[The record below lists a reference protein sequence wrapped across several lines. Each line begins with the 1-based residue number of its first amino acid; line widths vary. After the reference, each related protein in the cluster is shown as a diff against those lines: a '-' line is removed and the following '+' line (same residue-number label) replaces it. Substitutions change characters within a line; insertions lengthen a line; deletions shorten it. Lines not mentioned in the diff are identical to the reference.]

1 MANELQSLSDIFQSR
16 LFRIP
21 DYQRGYAWQQQ
32 QLVDFWEDLVNL
44 QPDRFHYTGLLSLKP
59 LKNNV
64 KWDEDHWLIETG
76 YKPYHIVDGQQRI
89 TTCVILLN
97 EIVEFVRG
105 LKENE
110 GKSDRDTMLGYE
122 TIEDIVSKYICR
134 KRPPRGMVTTYIFSY
149 ETDNPSA
156 EFLRYRIFGEPYS
169 GEIRET
175 YYTKNLQCAKEFFS
189 ENIRSLYAENGSGES
204 GLDAVSL
211 LYRKLTQKLMFN
223 IYEIDDDY
231 DVFVSFETMNNRG
244 KKLTNLELLKNR
256 LIYLTTLY
264 DDTVLDKKD
273 KSALRRKINEAW
285 SEVYYQLGKN
295 KDISLSD
302 DGYLRDHWIVYFGY
316 SRNGANEYIN
326 FLLNKFSP
334 RGIFEKTPVL
344 SDPGAELTASDDA
357 GDEESAENTESNA
370 PKAAVS
376 SRLQPKEI
384 ENYVNS
390 LKDMAKYWYDTWFPF
405 GSEIL
410 TPAEQKRVDRLN
422 RIGIIYFRPLV
433 TAVVSRQD
441 FSVEARI
448 KIFDAI
454 ERFIFV
460 FFRLGGFNSSYGSGV
475 YYRAARGVY
484 SEQTDVDELCEAM
497 CGTTTDNVDY
507 VFQLFAPKMTKAMTK
522 GNGYYDWSRLSLKYF
537 LFEYEDSLAE
547 KYGID
552 RFRSWEAFSKTEKDT
567 VSIEHILPQTPTKFY
582 WRDMFRQFTDE
593 EIKTLSGALGN
604 LLPLA
609 QSVNSALQNDSF
621 EEKKHSSA
629 TTGRRGY
636 EDGSH
641 SEIEVSKYKDW
652 TAEEIY
658 QRSEHLLEFMQ
669 ERWHFHL
676 KKDVL
681 EQLIGIAFVKDGRDI
696 PPALEKKR

>member
-21 DYQRGYAWQQQ
+21 DYQRGYAWQQG

-44 QPDRFHYTGLLSLKP
+44 QPSRFHYTGLLSLKP

-64 KWDEDHWLIETG
+64 NWGDDHWLIDTG

-105 LKENE
+105 LKENK
-110 GKSDRDTMLGYE
+110 GKPDRDTTLGYE

-134 KRPPRGMVTTYIFSY
+134 KRPPRGMVTTYIFGY
-149 ETDNPSA
+149 ETDNTSA
-156 EFLRYRIFGEPYS
+156 EFLRYRIFGEPYA

-175 YYTKNLQCAKEFFS
+175 YYTKNLQCAKDFFS
-189 ENIRSLYAENGSGES
+189 ENIRSLYADNGSGAT
-204 GLDAVSL
+204 GLEAVSL
-211 LYRKLTQKLMFN
+211 LYRKLTQRLMFN

-244 KKLTNLELLKNR
+244 KELSNLERLKNK

-264 DDTVLDKKD
+264 DDTVLDKED
-273 KSALRRKINEAW
+273 KSALRTKINEAW
-285 SEVYYQLGKN
+285 SEIYYQLGKN
-295 KDISLSD
+295 KDVSLSD
-302 DGYLRDHWIVYFGY
+302 DEYLRDHWIVYFGY
-316 SRNGANEYIN
+316 SRNGVDEYIKN
-326 FLLNKFSP
+326 EFSP
-334 RGIFEKTPVL
+334 RRIFEKGPVL
-344 SDPGAELTASDDA
+344 PETEIEQAVSDDA
-357 GDEESAENTESNA
+357 GDEESAETSVNLELKTSD
-370 PKAAVS
+370 S

-390 LKDMAKYWYDTWFPF
+390 LKDVAKYWYDTWFPS
-405 GSEIL
+405 GSENL
-410 TPAEQKRVDRLN
+410 TPAEQKCVDRLK
-422 RIGIIYFRPLV
+422 RIGMSYFPPLV
-433 TAVVSRQD
+433 TAVISRRD
-441 FSVEARI
+441 LSSDARI
-448 KIFDAI
+448 GIFNAI

-460 FFRLGGFNSSYGSGV
+460 SFRLGSFHSSYGSGL
-475 YYRAARGVY
+475 YCRAAQEIY
-484 SEQTDVDELCEAM
+484 SKQTDIDELCNYILDKTS
-497 CGTTTDNVDY
+497 GDVDY
-507 VFQLFAPKMTKAMTK
+507 ATKNFANKMTKLFVM
-522 GNGYYDWSRLSLKYF
+522 GSGYYGWSGLKYF
-537 LFEYEDSLAE
+537 LFEYEDFLTV
-547 KYGID
+547 KYKMD
-552 RFRSWEAFSKTEKDT
+552 LFARSWKDFTKSEKDKI
-567 VSIEHILPQTPTKFY
+567 SIEHILPQTPTKFY
-582 WRDMFRQFTDE
+582 WRNMFRQFSEE
-593 EIKTLSGALGN
+593 EIKKLSGALGN

-621 EEKKHSSA
+621 EAKKHNSA
-629 TTGRRGY
+629 GRRGY

-696 PPALEKKR
+696 PPALEK